1 MPYFCRDCGGCIR
14 GFIFDFLQLSY
25 GAEGAKLWA
34 TINIHRINRF
44 TLFLK
49 SDGVRDLQEI

>member
-1 MPYFCRDCGGCIR
+1 MKCIVLRCEMPYFCCDCGGCIR

-44 TLFLK
+44 HYF
-49 SDGVRDLQEI
+49 